1 MILCNDL
8 VTQRN
13 DMTKNLNIR
22 LEDETFEAFTQW
34 CNSNRYSKTEILKDY
49 IEKLISGKIQPSSN
63 ASNDGNDMGF
73 AITSNASNDMGEAIA
88 NHPKITAFEDRLE
101 RLESTLNQLVATLSV
116 NLSDNV
122 MTCNESN
129 ASANNTPII
138 TDNDNNEVIADK
150 DKDNIITDNDTAL
163 QIETSEDSL
172 EGASNE
178 IQEQS
183 PLEENEPILEA
194 NNEIRLESEETN
206 TAETTTQTGIE
217 DKKSKS
223 TKLQKRTRLTK
234 DELDHAIE
242 VKDLEALLDLPLT
255 EKLGKRKV
263 VSHLKEKCD
272 WVNTKLGDIKLN
284 KLNTATADEIIR
296 EYCQR

>member
-1 MILCNDL
+1 MPTVGCQLNVMID
-8 VTQRN
+8 VDKR
-13 DMTKNLNIR
+13 DRFKNKVRGEGKTINEVVNELIDAYLANTNLPNQANQYE
-22 LEDETFEAFTQW
+22 LE
-34 CNSNRYSKTEILKDY
+34 
-49 IEKLISGKIQPSSN
+49 
-63 ASNDGNDMGF
+63 
-73 AITSNASNDMGEAIA
+73 EAIA
-88 NHPKITAFEDRLE
+88 NSNKFQELTTALE
-101 RLESTLNQLVATLSV
+101 NHDTTLDLLSRMIEEIRNKLDNETTPSDSSNNQLNQEDEREVSLISSEGEEIVTPEKLPSE
-116 NLSDNV
+116 D
-122 MTCNESN
+122 EQED
-129 ASANNTPII
+129 AS
-138 TDNDNNEVIADK
+138 
-150 DKDNIITDNDTAL
+150 KDNEDISV
-163 QIETSEDSL
+163 IEVAEPVIEVKSED
-172 EGASNE
+172 
-178 IQEQS
+178 I
-183 PLEENEPILEA
+183 P
-194 NNEIRLESEETN
+194 ESEETK
-206 TAETTTQTGIE
+206 TAETTTQTRIE